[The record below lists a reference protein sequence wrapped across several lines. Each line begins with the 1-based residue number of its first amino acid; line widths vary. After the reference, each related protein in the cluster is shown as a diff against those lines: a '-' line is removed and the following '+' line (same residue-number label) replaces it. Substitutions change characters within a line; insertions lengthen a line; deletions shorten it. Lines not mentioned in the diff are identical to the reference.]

1 VSNAICGRPGLS
13 EAIAASISWLTAS
26 TFAPMFCGVPKG
38 RTGWMVIRCSMSS
51 MNPAVPGVFPC
62 R

>member
-1 VSNAICGRPGLS
+1 MVPATGSSA
-13 EAIAASISWLTAS
+13 
-26 TFAPMFCGVPKG
+26 MFFGVPKG

>member
-1 VSNAICGRPGLS
+1 
-13 EAIAASISWLTAS
+13 
-26 TFAPMFCGVPKG
+26 MFFGVPKG